1 MKNQG
6 SVEVSDEFVDDVLE
20 VNDVCPS
27 GSIKI
32 ANELFNGDP
41 MKYE

>member
-6 SVEVSDEFVDDVLE
+6 SVEVSDGFVDDVLE
-20 VNDVCPS
+20 AKDGCPS
-27 GSIKI
+27 FSIKI
-32 ANELFNGDP
+32 ANEPFNGDP

>member
-20 VNDVCPS
+20 VNDGCAPQVPL
-27 GSIKI
+27 K
-32 ANELFNGDP
+32 
-41 MKYE
+41 